1 MRYTL
6 TLFLL
11 ILFLGVQAQQP
22 VRNDLTMQLH
32 EETLNKMLKAV
43 GDIKGSSPYEVMFV
57 KGIYHWSLIHP
68 TIQLM
73 TDSARFKTDA
83 KVEVGMFKYTDEV
96 VGKVAINYQAKTNQI
111 AVRIIDAPFEIYTTI
126 LGKKIV
132 VKRIQIADYF
142 KTPFLFEGPMTM
154 KGAMEFMMP
163 DSTIKTLIAK
173 PSQCDIKI
181 VPQRILVST
190 ELEFTTVLPPLP
202 PVANPLVQP
211 AFKK

>member
-6 TLFLL
+6 TL
-11 ILFLGVQAQQP
+11 LFAIIIKGAQAQQP

-43 GDIKGSSPYEVMFV
+43 GEIKGSSPYEVMFV
-57 KGIYHWSLIHP
+57 KGTYHWSLINP

-73 TDSARFKTDA
+73 KDSARFKTDA
-83 KVEVGMFKYTDEV
+83 KVEVGLFKYTDEV
-96 VGKVAINYQAKTNQI
+96 VGKVTISYQTKTNQI
-111 AVRIIDAPFEIYTTI
+111 AVRIVDAPFEIYTTI

-132 VKRIQIADYF
+132 LKRIQIADYF

-163 DSTIKTLIAK
+163 DSTIKTLVAK

-181 VPQRILVST
+181 VPQRIMVST
-190 ELEFTTVLPPLP
+190 ELEFSTVLPT
-202 PVANPLVQP
+202 VTVP
-211 AFKK
+211 ALKPTLKK